1 MQKQPR
7 NQTQTEQN
15 AVFLYFIAIRGE
27 VTAAAGLV
35 AWSVV
40 GMHTQEP

>member
-1 MQKQPR
+1 MHKPHKMR
-7 NQTQTEQN
+7 F
-15 AVFLYFIAIRGE
+15 FLYFIVIRGE